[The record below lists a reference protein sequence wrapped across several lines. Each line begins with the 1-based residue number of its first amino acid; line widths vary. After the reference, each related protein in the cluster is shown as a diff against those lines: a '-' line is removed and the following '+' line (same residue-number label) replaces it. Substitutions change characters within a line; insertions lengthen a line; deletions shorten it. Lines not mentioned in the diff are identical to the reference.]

1 MKAVII
7 KNKIQVL
14 SEVPSF
20 WKGKTIYSLV
30 KHPLRV
36 NQKYGELSDSAIDH
50 DLLTITIPVIEMT
63 TEEYDS
69 LIEKESQKLLSEL
82 KYVVS
87 DLEEGAKKIS
97 IGKDG
102 NKEYIEA
109 QVRIYE
115 KKYKIA
121 KGELPDYGGLI
132 ESEAADTG
140 VSFTDY
146 KALIIQKYEQGFD
159 LFNSFSI
166 MIDRSRIKVLV
177 LIENKKNHKAKMLLD
192 LMKSVK
198 IDTPVNQIQ
207 ATMNNI
213 LNIQ

>member
-1 MKAVII
+1 MKAII
-7 KNKIQVL
+7 INNKIQVL

-20 WKGKTIYSLV
+20 WKAKEIYNLV

-36 NQKYGELSDSAIDH
+36 NQKYGEISESVIDEAS
-50 DLLTITIPVIEMT
+50 LTITVPVIDMT

-69 LIEKESQKLLSEL
+69 LKEKESQELLSEL

-102 NKEYIEA
+102 SKEYIEA

-140 VSFTDY
+140 VSFVDY
-146 KALIIQKYEQGFD
+146 KALIIQKYEQGSD

-177 LIENKKNHKAKMLLD
+177 LIENKKNHKARMLLD
-192 LMKSVK
+192 LMKSIK
-198 IDTPVNQIQ
+198 IDTPITEIQ